1 MKTLLQNPGAIPRVA
16 LINDL
21 TAFGRCS
28 LAVTLPVISTFGIQ
42 GCPIPTAILSNHLGF
57 PFYYY
62 DDYTPKAKNLYQG
75 LIDLEVKFDVIA
87 CGFLGNAEQIP
98 LVESFLRD
106 SRHVS
111 DEVSGVT
118 SPLFFL
124 DPVMGDHGQ
133 PYDTITQDY
142 CLKLRNL
149 AAWAHIL
156 TPNITEACLLT
167 DTPYRPDGWS
177 DEELARICNRL
188 ESISAASIDTQKIV
202 VTGIARDG
210 YFGNYIWENHEGIR
224 YETISAGA
232 SRPGTGDLFAAV
244 LLGAYMTGSDFALS
258 VRHAADFVAKSIAY
272 TQEREVP
279 LLEGVLFEPL
289 LHKLIE

>member
-1 MKTLLQNPGAIPRVA
+1 MRTLLQNPGAIPRVA

-28 LAVTLPVISTFGIQ
+28 LAVALPVISTFGIQ
-42 GCPIPTAILSNHLGF
+42 GCPVPTAILSNHLGF

-75 LIDLEVKFDVIA
+75 LIDLAIKFDVIA
-87 CGFLGNAEQIP
+87 CGFLGNPDQIP
-98 LVESFLRD
+98 LVKAFLQD
-106 SRHVS
+106 SRHGQDGES
-111 DEVSGVT
+111 AGT
-118 SPLFFL
+118 APLFFL

-142 CLKLRNL
+142 CVKLRSL

-167 DTPYRPDGWS
+167 DTPYRSGEWS
-177 DEELARICNRL
+177 DEELTEICEKLERISS
-188 ESISAASIDTQKIV
+188 SINEPKIV
-202 VTGIARDG
+202 VTGLVRDG

-244 LLGAYMTGSDFALS
+244 LLGAYMTGSGFASS
-258 VRHAADFVAKSIAY
+258 VRQAADFVAQSIAY
-272 TQEREVP
+272 TQKREVP

-289 LHKLIE
+289 LYKLI